1 MFEMPLQL
9 VDDFL
14 RQYHVGHALLV
25 GFVLAVVGGFAINR
39 SVKVLGIQLSLFGLL
54 FIITPTSTMEV
65 PYLFLGIGLAVIGPV
80 VAISAND

>member
-39 SVKVLGIQLSLFGLL
+39 SVKVLGIQLSLFGIL
-54 FIITPTSTMEV
+54 FIVTPTSTMEV
-65 PYLFLGIGLAVIGPV
+65 PFLFLGIGLAVIGPV
-80 VAISAND
+80 VAVSGND

>member
-54 FIITPTSTMEV
+54 FIITPTSTMEI
-65 PYLFLGIGLAVIGPV
+65 PFLFFGIGLAVVGPV
-80 VAISAND
+80 VAVSAND